1 MAHHLVTSGTGQ
13 DVIHAIV
20 DGRVVMKDREVLFI
34 DVEKAKHE
42 AELRLPAILARA
54 ARA

>member
-1 MAHHLVTSGTGQ
+1 MAHHLVTSAQ
-13 DVIHAIV
+13 DRRIHAIV